1 MQLGVELNSHL
12 AVAGFDAAVHRVAD
26 KQNVVFA
33 GELSTLDH
41 FQRFA
46 SGGLGLVPDGDLS
59 AGGDVQTGFDG
70 AVIAQRDADTGVG
83 AEELRSLPPPDKVPM
98 MEAPPPMS
106 EPSPTTTPCETRP
119 STMETPSVP
128 ALKFTNPA
136 CITVVPEDK

>member
-83 AEELRSLPPPDKVPM
+83 AE
-98 MEAPPPMS
+98 
-106 EPSPTTTPCETRP
+106 
-119 STMETPSVP
+119 
-128 ALKFTNPA
+128 
-136 CITVVPEDK
+136 

>member
-41 FQRFA
+41 FQRLA

-83 AEELRSLPPPDKVPM
+83 AEQRVLADGIAQLSLSPPRPDCLPQLLPPL
-98 MEAPPPMS
+98 
-106 EPSPTTTPCETRP
+106 
-119 STMETPSVP
+119 STCSVW
-128 ALKFTNPA
+128 
-136 CITVVPEDK
+136 ISSRV